1 MKSEQNEIRPAL
13 LVVEDDEEIRQQM
26 KWAFASEYL
35 ILEAYDRETALATI
49 QRQAPRL
56 VLLDLG
62 LPPHVN
68 EASEG
73 LSVLREMLHLD
84 PEAKVIVL
92 TGIEDQAVAVEAVQ
106 RGAWDYVSKPADLRT
121 LQVILSRAHHMI
133 TLEKAWRQSQEVPAN
148 ESFCGM
154 IGQSQAI
161 QRVFEAARRVARS
174 NISVLITGESGV
186 GKEVVARAI
195 HALSPNAAR
204 PFVPI
209 HCAAIPETLLESE
222 LFGYERGAFTGADRQ
237 LKGRLEAAEGGTVLL
252 DEIGEIA
259 LAVQVKLLRFLQ
271 DRQLE
276 RVGGREQIKVDLR
289 IVATTNR
296 DLRAAIADGRFR
308 EDLFYR
314 LSVVEIVVPPLRDRG
329 GGRRAP
335 CAGLMRDVCE

>member
-1 MKSEQNEIRPAL
+1 
-13 LVVEDDEEIRQQM
+13 
-26 KWAFASEYL
+26 
-35 ILEAYDRETALATI
+35 
-49 QRQAPRL
+49 
-56 VLLDLG
+56 
-62 LPPHVN
+62 
-68 EASEG
+68 
-73 LSVLREMLHLD
+73 
-84 PEAKVIVL
+84 
-92 TGIEDQAVAVEAVQ
+92 
-106 RGAWDYVSKPADLRT
+106 
-121 LQVILSRAHHMI
+121 MI

-148 ESFCGM
+148 GSFCGM

-161 QRVFEAARRVARS
+161 QRVFEVARRVARF

-259 LAVQVKLLRFLQ
+259 PVVQVKLLRFLQ

-296 DLRAAIADGRFR
+296 DLRAAIA
-308 EDLFYR
+308 
-314 LSVVEIVVPPLRDRG
+314 
-329 GGRRAP
+329 
-335 CAGLMRDVCE
+335 